1 MEPSP
6 GSVVETDE
14 LIYVAGHRG
23 LAGGAIVRALE
34 AAGFHRQ
41 VTRTHAELD
50 LTELAAVMDFFST
63 ERPDHVFLAAA
74 RVGGIA
80 ANVASPVEFLLD
92 NLRIQN
98 NVLEAAHGFGV
109 TKLMFLGSSCIFP
122 RAAPQPMGEDLLLTG
137 PLEPTNESYAL
148 AKIAGMKL
156 ASAYRRQHG
165 RDFVSV
171 MPCSLYG
178 PGDNFHPETSHVV
191 PALLRRFHEA
201 TMTGADEVVVWGTGR
216 PLRELMYVDDFA
228 QACVFLM
235 NTWSQDGFINVGTG
249 HEITTGDLA
258 RLIGRT
264 VGYEGAVVFDHDR
277 PDGMPRKVL
286 DVSRLNDLGWTAPT
300 HLVDGLR
307 MTYAWFA
314 EHYDS
319 TAPVR
324 GQSATRP

>member
-1 MEPSP
+1 
-6 GSVVETDE
+6 VEADE
-14 LIYVAGHRG
+14 LVYVAGHRG
-23 LAGGAIVRALE
+23 LAGSAIVRALQ
-34 AAGFHRQ
+34 ATGFRRL

-50 LTELAAVMDFFST
+50 LTERAAVMDFFST
-63 ERPDHVFLAAA
+63 ERPDHVFLSAA

-80 ANVASPVEFLLD
+80 ANMASPVEFLLD
-92 NLRIQN
+92 NTRIQN
-98 NVLEAAHGFGV
+98 NVLEAAHEFGV

-122 RAAPQPMGEDLLLTG
+122 REAPQPMGEDLLLTG
-137 PLEPTNESYAL
+137 PLEPTNESYAV

-165 RDFVSV
+165 RDFISV

-178 PGDNFHPETSHVV
+178 PEDNFHPETSHVV
-191 PALLRRFHEA
+191 PALIRRFHEA
-201 TMTGADEVVVWGTGR
+201 KAGGADEVVVWGTGR

-235 NTWSQDGFINVGTG
+235 SSWSQDGFINVGTG

-264 VGYEGAVVFDHDR
+264 VGYEGAVVFDHQR

-286 DVSRLNDLGWTAPT
+286 DVSRLTGLGWVAPT
-300 HLVDGLR
+300 PLEEGLR
-307 MTYAWFA
+307 STYAWFA
-314 EHYDS
+314 EHYDTG
-319 TAPVR
+319 TAVR
-324 GQSATRP
+324 GQAIAGR